1 MEKIYDIT
9 KINMLFGCLLK
20 DTSLIHNEKYPL
32 CKEDFVGFA
41 FDNVLYVSIVNLSRN
56 GYKTISFFDLDKYL
70 QKHEAQYEIFKDC
83 REKGYVDEF
92 LETIMD
98 LSDVDNYESYYNDVR
113 KMSCIRDFRDNGYD
127 IEKFWD
133 YNKSDENN
141 LRELESIKIE
151 EIVNYFDAI
160 QNEQRKKYIISQN
173 IEVCD
178 LGHDYSQWLDEQEED
193 PMIGAS
199 ICSPY
204 LNSLYRG
211 WCEGH
216 FILRGSPSSFGKT
229 LMGIADQV
237 NVSSKKIWSEEKKD
251 FIVNPYYQGRGA
263 YIHTEQKM
271 KEIGHRFGST
281 ISGIPYHIILDGS
294 YRDNKDYRERLD
306 EAGKIM
312 LDSELRLINMPEFTS
327 SIIKEWIKS
336 LALDGFKYI
345 TDDYIWNNFHI
356 VSDLKKTMGV
366 NNILEYQALLYYADT
381 LKMQAERWNVGIASM
396 MQLNGNEKV
405 NELVDESCLF
415 AGRQVKT
422 KLDNGSIYMYPR
434 PKELQLVEPLIVAWN
449 KANSDKSFGEMIKP
463 NAISHVFKARFNRY
477 GQNLK
482 VWHNVDNGI
491 GRMTDMFVTTWD
503 NKLPTDE
510 NGKVIKIE
518 PINIIKIN

>member
-1 MEKIYDIT
+1 MEKIYNPT
-9 KINMLFGCLLK
+9 SVNMLLGCLLQ
-20 DTSLIHNEKYPL
+20 DSSLVLSDKYPL
-32 CKEDFVGFA
+32 DKTDFCLSYQKFIYVAIFNLYKKGNKSIGFMEL
-41 FDNVLYVSIVNLSRN
+41 DTYLS
-56 GYKTISFFDLDKYL
+56 KYP
-70 QKHEAQYEIFKDC
+70 EQYEVFKDC
-83 REKGYVDEF
+83 GGRGGVEDYIDTL
-92 LETIMD
+92 LE
-98 LSDVDNYESYYNDVR
+98 LSNLDNYEGYYNDVR
-113 KMSCIRDFRDNGYD
+113 KMSVLRDYRDNGFD
-127 IEKFWD
+127 IDKFWD
-133 YNKSDENN
+133 YNKSDDNN
-141 LRELESIKIE
+141 LRELESVKIE

-229 LMGIADQV
+229 LMGVADQI

-251 FIVNPYYQGRGA
+251 FIENPYYQGRGA
-263 YIHTEQKM
+263 YIHTEQKI

-281 ISGIPYHIILDGS
+281 ISGVPYHIILDGS

-312 LDSELRLINMPEFTS
+312 KDSGLRLINMPEFTS

-356 VSDLKKTMGV
+356 VADLKKTMGV

-381 LKMQAERWNVGIASM
+381 LKMQAEKWNVGIASM

-449 KANSDKSFGEMIKP
+449 KANSDKSFGEMVKP